1 MARLKV
7 RDWLNGAAIRDYGD
21 RALLIECSSTTEVL
35 DLAEA
40 LRGLRLPGVIDI
52 VPGARTVLLGLA
64 DPGYQRTSRAQ
75 LAGIALPRPAEC
87 SETAVAD
94 VVIEVVYDGA
104 DLNEVA
110 GRLDMTAVEVIEAH
124 TATPWRVGFGGFA
137 PGFAYLV
144 GGDARLNVPRRPEPR
159 TRVPAGSVGLAG
171 EFSGIYPRESPG
183 GWQLI
188 GRTEAVLWDIERVQP
203 ALLKPGM
210 WVQFRVA
217 GTT

>member
-1 MARLKV
+1 MAALKV

-35 DLAEA
+35 DLAET
-40 LRGLRLPGVIDI
+40 LRELRLPGVIDI

-188 GRTEAVLWDIERVQP
+188 GHTEAVLWDIERVQP

>member
-1 MARLKV
+1 
-7 RDWLNGAAIRDYGD
+7 
-21 RALLIECSSTTEVL
+21 
-35 DLAEA
+35 
-40 LRGLRLPGVIDI
+40 VIDI

-110 GRLDMTAVEVIEAH
+110 GRLDMTVVEIIEAH

-203 ALLKPGM
+203 ALLRPGM
-210 WVQFRVA
+210 WVQFRAA